1 MKIYRITFLIFL
13 MFSACTPSAEEQVT
27 STSIA
32 VTATAVWTETPAAT
46 STSTETITPT
56 ITFTPTIELSP
67 TATATPTFA
76 FPTVAVNKQAH
87 CRYGPSV
94 AYLHA
99 ARFISG

>member
-1 MKIYRITFLIFL
+1 MNIYKIILLIFL
-13 MFSACTPSAEEQVT
+13 MVSACTPSIGEQVT
-27 STSIA
+27 STQVA
-32 VTATAVWTETPAAT
+32 VTATVVRTETPTAT
-46 STSTETITPT
+46 ATPTETITST

-76 FPTVAVNKQAH
+76 FPIVTVNKQAH

-99 ARFISG
+99 AD